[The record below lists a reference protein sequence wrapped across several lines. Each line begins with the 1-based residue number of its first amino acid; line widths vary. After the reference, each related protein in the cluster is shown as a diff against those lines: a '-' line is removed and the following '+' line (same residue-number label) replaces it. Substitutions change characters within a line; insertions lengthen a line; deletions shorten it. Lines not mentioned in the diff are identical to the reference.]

1 MYEIIHNMTMY
12 VWFAHLS
19 TQLDFYVAMLP
30 TSEVAHP
37 AACERSTSSTRWKGC
52 WATQNPW
59 ENLYDACLGERF
71 ARHQKKHRES
81 WSSWK
86 RQKSNVVSKILG
98 FRSGIKSHT
107 TDSRLPDLL
116 VRVCGVIVQLPGS
129 RRLCWAW
136 CPSNCPDQR
145 WLLVAW
151 GSQIGGNATIP
162 YKSLTKAHLDIHLD
176 ESNYNIHFFKIKR
189 MINRQ
194 TKHIPHS
201 FPNTKLALLHGVLS
215 EKAHFYQ
222 TFAVWKSVSI
232 QKWLQASKSH
242 LTLEEREI

>member
-1 MYEIIHNMTMY
+1 MGPRLRNFPFSKSSVFSYIRVDLIHFLFWIWSTMYEIIHNTTIY

-37 AACERSTSSTRWKGC
+37 AAYERSTSSTPWNSC
-52 WATQNPW
+52 WATQNPL
-59 ENLYDACLGERF
+59 ENLYDACLDERF
-71 ARHQKKHRES
+71 ARHQKKHRRS

-107 TDSRLPDLL
+107 SDSRLPDLL

-136 CPSNCPDQR
+136 CSSTCPDQR

-151 GSQIGGNATIP
+151 GSQIGAMPPSHTGRLQKHTWISIWMRTTI
-162 YKSLTKAHLDIHLD
+162 T
-176 ESNYNIHFFKIKR
+176 
-189 MINRQ
+189 
-194 TKHIPHS
+194 
-201 FPNTKLALLHGVLS
+201 
-215 EKAHFYQ
+215 
-222 TFAVWKSVSI
+222 SI
-232 QKWLQASKSH
+232 
-242 LTLEEREI
+242 